1 MDSTKFEIDIKTSF
15 IPSIG
20 KFKRIRNLIMTF
32 LLLILVIVIFVPL
45 RIINFIIYRL
55 PKKIYNKISGIK
67 KEVPDVEIEDE
78 IDVWRTLYLTKEIKI
93 ESILI
98 NVDEG
103 IDDKEM
109 EDVQVLKL
117 RTFPFIKGLEN
128 EYFDTET
135 YVFNKCLF
143 LIRINKNIK
152 VRESELITVDLKDFT
167 ISVLKVL
174 DENYWITFDLISN
187 DTLLIKG
194 ESGNKIIELT
204 VTRKE

>member
-1 MDSTKFEIDIKTSF
+1 
-15 IPSIG
+15 
-20 KFKRIRNLIMTF
+20 MTF

>member
-15 IPSIG
+15 IQSIG